1 LRGGYA
7 LILRVGKEATIMIGR
22 RAFTIDPG
30 VYIYSGS
37 ALGPGGV
44 EARVERHL
52 RRFERRDSRK
62 GGAGK
67 GGGYRWHIDCLLP
80 VAESFIA
87 VCAESKRRTE
97 CLLTSV
103 LKDKGMQV
111 VKGFGSAD
119 CRSGCGGHL
128 LFMLGGDTEAAI
140 RAAVEGYNELGI
152 KPSRL

>member
-1 LRGGYA
+1 MRGGYA

-22 RAFTIDPG
+22 RAFAIDPG

-52 RRFERRDSRK
+52 RRFERR
-62 GGAGK
+62 GGSKDGVIES
-67 GGGYRWHIDCLLP
+67 GRYHWHIDCLLP
-80 VAESFIA
+80 VADSFIA

-111 VKGFGSAD
+111 VKGFGSTD

-128 LFMLGGDTEAAI
+128 LFMPGGDTEAAI
-140 RAAVEGYNELGI
+140 RAVVEGYNELGI
-152 KPSRL
+152 KPSRP